1 MQIHPLET
9 NTCTLFRGGGDIQHQ
24 KSAKIWSFWP
34 IIGFVSISKTFLYY
48 SSYLH
53 YIPQSWFKISWCVL
67 KGNAVRAWCKL
78 ACSIL
83 NSCLV
88 TSHRLNNINLNQKSG
103 FQWEP
108 DIPRKVSNHLDPS
121 WDGSN
126 STAVKL
132 SQERRELNGETWTK

>member
-1 MQIHPLET
+1 MVILT
-9 NTCTLFRGGGDIQHQ
+9 NYRFCFHLKDL
-24 KSAKIWSFWP
+24 
-34 IIGFVSISKTFLYY
+34 LYY

-53 YIPQSWFKISWCVL
+53 YIPQSWFKISWRVL

-103 FQWEP
+103 FQREP

-132 SQERRELNGETWTK
+132 SQERRELNGETWTNVVKNNFVPTKPFYLRCLL